1 MKTENTVLTALARAF
16 DAKLKRD
23 FAAYLDERNSVWA
36 DRWQERID
44 QLMAMLPKG
53 SGFDNGTRL
62 DEERSDPDKRMVF
75 LTAFHHMD
83 DHGYYCGWTDHEV
96 IVTPT
101 LWRGPAIR
109 ISGVNK
115 RGIKEYI
122 HGVFCHALGADAPDY
137 PWVLSRSRYNWI
149 RIIENDVDTD
159 MWQLAPEW
167 RDKWVDRIVGDGSTK
182 EQPYSS
188 VLIRKDPSA
197 GKTRWIAAGLGK
209 QAYAGTRDDAMEIA
223 EKWVHVHRGERF
235 IL

>member
-1 MKTENTVLTALARAF
+1 MNIANNVLTELARAL
-16 DAKLKRD
+16 DARQRRD
-23 FAAYLDERNSVWA
+23 FAAYCDDRNDVWA
-36 DRWQERID
+36 SRWQERID

-53 SGFDNGTRL
+53 SGFDSGTRL
-62 DEERSDPDKRMVF
+62 DEDRSDPDKRMIF

-83 DHGYYCGWTDHEV
+83 DNGFYCGWTEHEV

-101 LWRGPAIR
+101 LWSGPAVR

-122 HGVFCHALGADAPDY
+122 HSVFCNALGADAPDY

-149 RIIENDVDTD
+149 RVIENDVDTD

-167 RDKWVDRIVGDGSTK
+167 RDKWLNRVIGDDSTK
-182 EQPYSS
+182 EQPYLS

-197 GKTRWIAAGLGK
+197 GKERWIAAGLGK
-209 QAYAGTRDDAMEIA
+209 QDYADTRDGAMALAAEWIDA
-223 EKWVHVHRGERF
+223 HRYEGF
-235 IL
+235 II